1 MCLKVMMVNN
11 DDKLLVNDSEEAEM
25 KELISV
31 IVLVYNVEQYL
42 EQCLQSVINQK
53 YRNIEIIIVCKDSGD
68 RCSLICEEYAQVDS
82 RIVILHQ
89 EEGGIDVARKLGV
102 EYASGKYIG
111 YVDGD
116 DWIEPEMYGKLL
128 EYAQIYDVDV
138 VESGAIDSGVTGE
151 KSRRPYIEEG
161 CYKGKDFVE
170 KIESKILYVGVFF
183 EHGISPYMWSKLFLR
198 DKLLKYQMMPG
209 IVNEIQDDTM
219 VSLPLIAETKSVYI
233 SHDCY
238 YHYRIRAESGKRAC
252 RKDEIRYLFEGY
264 SEFYSRFKGTK
275 LCSKDDK
282 QINYFVMY
290 WLMNK
295 APYAFDDP
303 DGKKFLAQF
312 GGIEA
317 EKSIVLYGAGSAG
330 IHLENYIRSLNKYNI
345 VCWVD
350 RNYRTLCKTMEV
362 LSPDQ
367 IIGKEYDYVII
378 SILRE
383 TAVKSVKQN
392 LKRMGVPDE
401 KILWI
406 EQKYIDNPELLL
418 KKVVYQGKR
427 LI

>member
-1 MCLKVMMVNN
+1 MLFR
-11 DDKLLVNDSEEAEM
+11 S

-198 DKLLKYQMMPG
+198 DKLLKYQMMP
-209 IVNEIQDDTM
+209 EIG
-219 VSLPLIAETKSVYI
+219 
-233 SHDCY
+233 
-238 YHYRIRAESGKRAC
+238 RAH
-252 RKDEIRYLFEGY
+252 
-264 SEFYSRFKGTK
+264 
-275 LCSKDDK
+275 
-282 QINYFVMY
+282 V
-290 WLMNK
+290 
-295 APYAFDDP
+295 
-303 DGKKFLAQF
+303 
-312 GGIEA
+312 
-317 EKSIVLYGAGSAG
+317 
-330 IHLENYIRSLNKYNI
+330 
-345 VCWVD
+345 
-350 RNYRTLCKTMEV
+350 
-362 LSPDQ
+362 
-367 IIGKEYDYVII
+367 
-378 SILRE
+378 
-383 TAVKSVKQN
+383 
-392 LKRMGVPDE
+392 
-401 KILWI
+401 
-406 EQKYIDNPELLL
+406 
-418 KKVVYQGKR
+418 
-427 LI
+427 